1 MAELVITLENFEQ
14 EVVNSDVPVLIDFW
28 AEWCMPCRMVSPIID
43 ELAKEYEGKIKV
55 GKINVDEENELA
67 MKFRIMSIPTIGLF
81 KNGKMVDKIIGAR
94 PKADFVKFIE
104 RHLNGGATQSEESD
118 EVEIRY
124 DNFEEEVVNSD
135 VPVLIDFWAEWCA
148 PCRLVAP
155 IIDELAKEYKGKIK
169 VGKVNVDEENELAM
183 QFRIMSIPTIG
194 LFKNG
199 KMVDKLIGAR
209 PKADFVKFIEKHL
222 NN

>member
-1 MAELVITLENFEQ
+1 MAEVVITLENFEE

-28 AEWCMPCRMVSPIID
+28 AEWCMPCRMVAPIID

-94 PKADFVKFIE
+94 PKADFVRFIE
-104 RHLNGGATQSEESD
+104 KHLNGGATQSEESD
-118 EVEIRY
+118 EVEITY

-199 KMVDKLIGAR
+199 KMVDKIIGAR

>member
-1 MAELVITLENFEQ
+1 MEKYL
-14 EVVNSDVPVLIDFW
+14 
-28 AEWCMPCRMVSPIID
+28 
-43 ELAKEYEGKIKV
+43 
-55 GKINVDEENELA
+55 NEDTT
-67 MKFRIMSIPTIGLF
+67 K
-81 KNGKMVDKIIGAR
+81 
-94 PKADFVKFIE
+94 
-104 RHLNGGATQSEESD
+104 SEEPL
-118 EVEIRY
+118 EVEITY

-155 IIDELAKEYKGKIK
+155 IIDEIAKEYKGKIK

-199 KMVDKLIGAR
+199 KMVDKIIGAR
-209 PKADFVKFIEKHL
+209 PKADFVKFLEKHL
-222 NN
+222 GN

>member
-1 MAELVITLENFEQ
+1 MAEVVITSENWEE

-28 AEWCMPCRMVSPIID
+28 AEWCMPCRLVAPIIE

-55 GKINVDEENELA
+55 GKVNVDEEDELA

-81 KNGKMVDKIIGAR
+81 KNGKMVGKLIGAR

-104 RHLNGGATQSEESD
+104 KYLNEDTFQKEESL
-118 EVEIRY
+118 EVEITY
-124 DNFEEEVVNSD
+124 DNWEEEVVNSD

-155 IIDELAKEYKGKIK
+155 IVEELAHEYKGRLK
-169 VGKVNVDEENELAM
+169 VGKVNVDEEQELAM
-183 QFRIMSIPTIG
+183 KFRIMSIPTIG
-194 LFKNG
+194 LFKKG
-199 KMVDKLIGAR
+199 KMVDKIIGAR
-209 PKADFVKFIEKHL
+209 PKADFVRFIEKHL

>member
-1 MAELVITLENFEQ
+1 MT
-14 EVVNSDVPVLIDFW
+14 
-28 AEWCMPCRMVSPIID
+28 
-43 ELAKEYEGKIKV
+43 
-55 GKINVDEENELA
+55 
-67 MKFRIMSIPTIGLF
+67 
-81 KNGKMVDKIIGAR
+81 
-94 PKADFVKFIE
+94 
-104 RHLNGGATQSEESD
+104 
-118 EVEIRY
+118 Y

-199 KMVDKLIGAR
+199 KMVDKIIGAR
-209 PKADFVKFIEKHL
+209 PKADFVKFLEKHL
-222 NN
+222 GN

>member
-1 MAELVITLENFEQ
+1 MAEVVITLENFEE
-14 EVVNSDVPVLIDFW
+14 EVVNSDVPVLVDFW
-28 AEWCMPCRMVSPIID
+28 AEWCMPCRMVAPIID

-94 PKADFVKFIE
+94 PKADFVRFIE
-104 RHLNGGATQSEESD
+104 KHLNGGATQSEESD
-118 EVEIRY
+118 EVEITY

-199 KMVDKLIGAR
+199 KMVDKIIGAR

>member
-28 AEWCMPCRMVSPIID
+28 AEWCMPCRMVAPIID

-81 KNGKMVDKIIGAR
+81 KNGKMADKIIGAR
-94 PKADFVKFIE
+94 PKADFVRFIE
-104 RHLNGGATQSEESD
+104 KHLNGGATQSEESD
-118 EVEIRY
+118 EVEITY

-199 KMVDKLIGAR
+199 KMVDKIIGAR

>member
-28 AEWCMPCRMVSPIID
+28 AEWCMPCRMVAPIID

-94 PKADFVKFIE
+94 PKADFVRFIE
-104 RHLNGGATQSEESD
+104 KHLNGGATQSEESD
-118 EVEIRY
+118 EVEITY

-199 KMVDKLIGAR
+199 KMVDKIIGAR